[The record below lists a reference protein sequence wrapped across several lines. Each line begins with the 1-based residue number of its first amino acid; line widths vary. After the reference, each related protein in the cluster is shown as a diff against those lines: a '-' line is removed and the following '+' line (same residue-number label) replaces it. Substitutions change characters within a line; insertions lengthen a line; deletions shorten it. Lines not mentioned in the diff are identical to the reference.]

1 MSALFPDD
9 TNDEN
14 PVPCAR
20 ARSRIAAPRLP
31 LWERNPILPGSGRV
45 GMTLALRLTS
55 RDVFRTPEQLGPT
68 RRMPE
73 RRQISISCRW
83 CSTPSAPAS
92 PKPGEMTTRAWMP
105 LAAQSSAASTASGG
119 GLVITAASTSPGM
132 SLTDVYAG

>member
-1 MSALFPDD
+1 
-9 TNDEN
+9 
-14 PVPCAR
+14 
-20 ARSRIAAPRLP
+20 
-31 LWERNPILPGSGRV
+31 
-45 GMTLALRLTS
+45 MTLALRLTS
-55 RDVFRTPEQLGPT
+55 RDVFSTPEQLGPT

-73 RRQISISCRW
+73 RLQISISCRW
-83 CSTPSAPAS
+83 CSTPSGPAS